1 MVEKEEMKEQDEDVV
16 EKKEDVVEKEE
27 MNRGRRMW

>member
-1 MVEKEEMKEQDEDVV
+1 MEKEEMKEQDEDVV